1 MEDVLA
7 LISTT
12 MAALLKDVTV
22 YTTNMEDISQLY
34 DMRALYRASHGC
46 ATDMILSEAIYDKDA
61 YHPSLNEHRVAEG
74 EWAMVSIK
82 LSLIKEL
89 ARAHIFSTHPYE
101 MAYLIQRLKNK
112 QKKKSSFLILEMP
125 IDLYRSLADRVPSQF
140 LGLKVQQDDGHVT
153 RLLKSNIL
161 EKKQNSMLLDPN
173 TPKVSIDKVV
183 EGIKDLL

>member
-1 MEDVLA
+1 MADVLA

-46 ATDMILSEAIYDKDA
+46 PTDMILSEALYDKHA
-61 YHPSLNEHRVAEG
+61 YHPSLKEHRVAEG

-82 LSLIKEL
+82 SSLIKEL

-140 LGLKVQQDDGHVT
+140 LGLKVQQDDGHVPQKYPT
-153 RLLKSNIL
+153 LTSEN
-161 EKKQNSMLLDPN
+161 
-173 TPKVSIDKVV
+173 
-183 EGIKDLL
+183 